1 MGYVSAHAQIQVSIH
16 LCRGGSPDVHGGRR
30 DRVRR
35 TTPLAWRDHLSPVRI
50 HRCCTP
56 RRPCR
61 PLPLPRLR
69 AEVLDPNRH
78 AMECSRLPVATWL
91 RALWLIM
98 SSSKGISSLRLADML
113 GIQQRSA
120 WFMAHCVRELGPTT
134 TFRELSVMSA
144 TFLPKTSA
152 TTSSKPQDMKPI
164 ERNTLQTMESLIN
177 DVSTTDLAA

>member
-1 MGYVSAHAQIQVSIH
+1 
-16 LCRGGSPDVHGGRR
+16 
-30 DRVRR
+30 
-35 TTPLAWRDHLSPVRI
+35 
-50 HRCCTP
+50 
-56 RRPCR
+56 
-61 PLPLPRLR
+61 
-69 AEVLDPNRH
+69 
-78 AMECSRLPVATWL
+78 MECSRLPVATWL